1 MVILFEI
8 FDLSYMNTASFIDE
22 ASRYGDICE
31 LHTIGPNRPA
41 EFFLAFGGTDI
52 EKVINDIKDA
62 VPIDRVECFKVTEYY
77 GNCDEETLKWLESYI
92 KITELKLDD

>member
-8 FDLSYMNTASFIDE
+8 FDLSYMNMASFIDE

-77 GNCDEETLKWLESYI
+77 GNCDKETLKWLESYM